1 MRSNYLILLPARSTA
16 LGVLAMLV
24 WLALPQLRAEPTRA
38 FEPRYRASYQMAK
51 TNWVSAPTDTA
62 RAGRFAQ
69 ATFELAEFAT
79 SDPQRA
85 QLAEEGIKAAT
96 NAIDREPG
104 NPRAH
109 YYLALNLGQ
118 LARTRR
124 LGALRLVNEM
134 ERHFKIAAELDPHLD
149 HGGPDRNLGILYR
162 EAPGWP
168 ASIGSRSKARKH
180 LENSVLLQPDFPA
193 NQLELLQTYLDWKE
207 RPSAEKVLPDVRS
220 CMAGIETK
228 FAGEQWAW
236 ARDEWQR
243 FWGELQTRWNRLA
256 K

>member
-1 MRSNYLILLPARSTA
+1 MRLNYLILLPARSPA

-24 WLALPQLRAEPTRA
+24 WLALPQLRAEINRP

-96 NAIDREPG
+96 TAIDREPG
-104 NPRAH
+104 NARAH

-124 LGALRLVNEM
+124 LGALRLVNDM
-134 ERHFKIAAELDPHLD
+134 ERHFKIATELDPKLD

-180 LENSVLLQPDFPA
+180 LEKAVQLDPDFPP
-193 NQLELLQTYLDWKE
+193 NQLELLQAHLDWKE
-207 RPSAEKVLPDVRS
+207 RRHAEQVLPRVRS
-220 CMAGIETK
+220 CMAGMDTR
-228 FAGEQWAW
+228 FSGEQWMW
-236 ARDEWQR
+236 ARDGWQR
-243 FWGELQTRWNRLA
+243 FWEELQTRWNRLA
-256 K
+256 R

>member
-1 MRSNYLILLPARSTA
+1 MRLIYLILIPARNVV
-16 LGVLAMLV
+16 LIVLAMLV
-24 WLALPQLRAEPTRA
+24 WLTVPQLRAEPNRQ
-38 FEPRYRASYQMAK
+38 FEPRYRDLYQTAK
-51 TNWVSAPTDTA
+51 TNWASAPTHTALAWQLA
-62 RAGRFAQ
+62 RA
-69 ATFELAEFAT
+69 TFDLAEFST
-79 SDPQRA
+79 NDTQRA
-85 QLAEEGIKAAT
+85 QLAEEGIKAARS
-96 NAIDREPG
+96 AIDREPG
-104 NPRAH
+104 NAPAH

-118 LARTRR
+118 LARTQL

-180 LENSVLLQPDFPA
+180 LEKSDQLHPGFPA
-193 NQLELLQTYLDWKE
+193 NQLELLQAHLDWKE
-207 RPSAEKVLPDVRS
+207 HRNAEKMLPRVRA
-220 CMAGIETK
+220 CMAGVETE

-236 ARDEWQR
+236 ARNEWQQ
-243 FWGELQTRWNRLA
+243 FWEELQMRWNRLT